1 MKRSEKILN
10 ALGQAYFTLSS
21 NNSLES
27 SITNVLGILGK
38 ATDVD
43 RVYIFQNFQ
52 NSDNEE
58 IFSQK
63 YEWTK
68 ENISIQIDN
77 PELQDLPWSIFA
89 DLRLVMLERK
99 TYSAIVKDIKDDS
112 FRETLQS
119 QEIKAVLFVPIYSN
133 DLFWGWVG
141 FDNCQT
147 DDTFTESQ
155 QDALLA
161 LASTIGNVIAM
172 QKQQA
177 EIQLAN
183 ERLKTALNSEKEV
196 NKLKSRFVTTASHE
210 FRTPLST
217 ISGSTELMEMYISEI
232 SNLKLAEK
240 YEKHINRIKK
250 EINRMVILLNDT
262 LILEKQSLGKYSYNP
277 SQFSLSL
284 YISNFVNEY
293 YSQKID
299 NNRIKLI
306 MPDLPMDIRSDSQ
319 ILTHIVSNLLDNAL
333 KYSEENSTVKLIVEP
348 FTTGI
353 KISIVDQGIGIPEDE
368 QVHLFESFFRASNV
382 VGIVGTGLGLTIV
395 KQFVELLN
403 GTIAYKSALN
413 KGSEFTITLPLKH

>member
-58 IFSQK
+58 IFSQR

-68 ENISIQIDN
+68 ENITIQIDN
-77 PELQDLPWSIFA
+77 PELQDIPWSIFM

-99 TYSAIVKDIKDDS
+99 TYSAIVKEIKNDY

-147 DDTFTESQ
+147 DETFTESQ
-155 QDALLA
+155 QDALLV

-183 ERLKTALNSEKEV
+183 DRLKIALNSEKEV

-306 MPDLPMDIRSDSQ
+306 MPDLPMEIRSDSQ

-333 KYSEENSTVKLIVEP
+333 KYSAENSTVKLIVEP
-348 FTTGI
+348 FATEI
-353 KISIVDQGIGIPEDE
+353 KISIIDQGIGIPEDE

-382 VGIVGTGLGLTIV
+382 LGIAGTGLGLTIV

-403 GTIAYKSALN
+403 GTITYSSTLN
-413 KGSEFTITLPLKH
+413 KGSEFSITLPIKH

>member
-10 ALGQAYFTLSS
+10 ALGQAYFSLSS

-27 SITNVLGILGK
+27 SITDVLGILGK

-43 RVYIFQNFQ
+43 RVYIFQNFK
-52 NSDNEE
+52 NSDKEE
-58 IFSQK
+58 IFSQR

-68 ENISIQIDN
+68 ENITIQIDN
-77 PELQDLPWSIFA
+77 PELQDIPWSIFA

-99 TYSAIVKDIKDDS
+99 TYSAIVKEIKNDS

-147 DDTFTESQ
+147 DETFTESQ
-155 QDALLA
+155 QDALLV

-183 ERLKTALNSEKEV
+183 DRLKTALNSEKEV

-262 LILEKQSLGKYSYNP
+262 LILEKQSMGKYSYNP
-277 SQFSLSL
+277 SHFSLSL
-284 YISNFVNEY
+284 YISNFINEY
-293 YSQKID
+293 YLQKID

-306 MPDLPMDIRSDSQ
+306 IPDLPIDIRSDSQ
-319 ILTHIVSNLLDNAL
+319 ILTHVISNLLDNAL
-333 KYSEENSTVKLIVEP
+333 KYSAENSTVKLIVEP
-348 FTTGI
+348 FATEI
-353 KISIVDQGIGIPEDE
+353 KISIIDQGIGIPEDE

-382 VGIVGTGLGLTIV
+382 LGIAGTGLGLTIV

-403 GTIAYKSALN
+403 GTITYSSALN
-413 KGSEFTITLPLKH
+413 KGSEFSITLPIKH

>member
-1 MKRSEKILN
+1 MKKSEKILN

-52 NSDNEE
+52 NSDNED
-58 IFSQK
+58 IFSQR

-77 PELQDLPWSIFA
+77 PELQDLPWSIFS

-99 TYSAIVKDIKDDS
+99 TYSAIVKDITNDF
-112 FRETLQS
+112 FRETLES

-147 DDTFTESQ
+147 DETFTESQ

-183 ERLKTALNSEKEV
+183 DRLKTALNSEKEV

-232 SNLKLAEK
+232 SNLNLAEK

-250 EINRMVILLNDT
+250 EINRMVVLLNDT

-277 SQFSLSL
+277 SNFSLSL
-284 YISNFVNEY
+284 YLSNFVNEY

-299 NNRIKLI
+299 NKRIKLI

-319 ILTHIVSNLLDNAL
+319 ILTHIMSNLLDNAL
-333 KYSEENSTVKLIVEP
+333 KYSDENTTVKLKVEP
-348 FTTGI
+348 LSSGI
-353 KISIVDQGIGIPEDE
+353 QISIIDQGIGIPEDE

-382 VGIVGTGLGLTIV
+382 IGIVGTGLGLTIV

-403 GTIAYKSALN
+403 GTITYTSALN
-413 KGSEFTITLPLKH
+413 KGSEFTITLPLHR

>member
-10 ALGQAYFTLSS
+10 ALGQAYFSLSS

-27 SITNVLGILGK
+27 SITDVLGILGK

-43 RVYIFQNFQ
+43 RVYIFQNFK
-52 NSDNEE
+52 NSDKEE
-58 IFSQK
+58 IFSQR

-68 ENISIQIDN
+68 ENITIQIDN
-77 PELQDLPWSIFA
+77 PELQDIPWSIFA

-99 TYSAIVKDIKDDS
+99 TYSAIVKEIKNDS

-147 DDTFTESQ
+147 DETFTESQ
-155 QDALLA
+155 QDALLV

-183 ERLKTALNSEKEV
+183 DRLKTALNSEKEV

-240 YEKHINRIKK
+240 FEKHINRIKK
-250 EINRMVILLNDT
+250 
-262 LILEKQSLGKYSYNP
+262 
-277 SQFSLSL
+277 
-284 YISNFVNEY
+284 
-293 YSQKID
+293 
-299 NNRIKLI
+299 KL
-306 MPDLPMDIRSDSQ
+306 
-319 ILTHIVSNLLDNAL
+319 T
-333 KYSEENSTVKLIVEP
+333 EW
-348 FTTGI
+348 
-353 KISIVDQGIGIPEDE
+353 
-368 QVHLFESFFRASNV
+368 LFC
-382 VGIVGTGLGLTIV
+382 
-395 KQFVELLN
+395 
-403 GTIAYKSALN
+403 
-413 KGSEFTITLPLKH
+413 

>member
-21 NNSLES
+21 NSSLET
-27 SITNVLGILGK
+27 SITDVLGILGK

-52 NSDNEE
+52 NSDNEDF
-58 IFSQK
+58 FSQR

-89 DLRLVMLERK
+89 DLRLVMLDRK
-99 TYSAIVKDIKDDS
+99 TYSAIVKEIKDDF

-147 DDTFTESQ
+147 DETFTESQ

-183 ERLKTALNSEKEV
+183 DRLKIALNSEKEV

-217 ISGSTELMEMYISEI
+217 ISGSTELMEMYIREI
-232 SNLKLAEK
+232 PSLKLAEK
-240 YEKHINRIKK
+240 YEKHIDRIKK

-262 LILEKQSLGKYSYNP
+262 LILEKQSLGKYSFNP

-284 YISNFVNEY
+284 FISNFLNEY
-293 YSQKID
+293 YAKKVEEKRVVLDMPKSPID
-299 NNRIKLI
+299 IK
-306 MPDLPMDIRSDSQ
+306 SDSQ
-319 ILTHIVSNLLDNAL
+319 ILTHIMSNLLDNAL
-333 KYSEENSTVKLIVEP
+333 KYSSENTSVKLKVEP
-348 FTTGI
+348 FSTGI
-353 KISIVDQGIGIPEDE
+353 KISIQDKGIGIPEDE

-382 VGIVGTGLGLTIV
+382 IGIVGTGLGLTIV

-403 GTIAYKSALN
+403 GTISYSSALN
-413 KGSEFTITLPLKH
+413 KGSEFSITLPLQR

>member
-1 MKRSEKILN
+1 MNRSEKILN

-52 NSDNEE
+52 NNDHED

-63 YEWTK
+63 YEWTR
-68 ENISIQIDN
+68 ENISVQIDN
-77 PELQDLPWSIFA
+77 PELQDLPWSIFS

-99 TYSAIVKDIKDDS
+99 TYSAIVKDIKNES

-183 ERLKTALNSEKEV
+183 DRLKTALNSEKEV

-232 SNLKLAEK
+232 SNLNLAEK

-250 EINRMVILLNDT
+250 EINRMVVLLNDT

-277 SQFSLSL
+277 SNFSLSL
-284 YISNFVNEY
+284 YLSNFVNEY
-293 YSQKID
+293 YLQKID
-299 NNRIKLI
+299 NKRIKLI
-306 MPDLPMDIRSDSQ
+306 IHELPMDIRSDSQ
-319 ILTHIVSNLLDNAL
+319 ILTHIMSNLLDNAL
-333 KYSEENSTVKLIVEP
+333 KYSSENTTVKVKVEP
-348 FTTGI
+348 LSSGI
-353 KISIVDQGIGIPEDE
+353 QISIIDQGIGIPEDE

-403 GTIAYKSALN
+403 GTITYTSALN
-413 KGSEFTITLPLKH
+413 KGSEFTITLPLHY

>member
-58 IFSQK
+58 IFSQR

-68 ENISIQIDN
+68 ENITIQIDN
-77 PELQDLPWSIFA
+77 PELQDIPWSIFM

-99 TYSAIVKDIKDDS
+99 TYSAIVKDIKNDS

-147 DDTFTESQ
+147 DETFTESQ

-183 ERLKTALNSEKEV
+183 DRLKTALNSEKEV

-306 MPDLPMDIRSDSQ
+306 MPDLPMEIRSDSQ

-348 FTTGI
+348 FTTGV

-403 GTIAYKSALN
+403 GTIAYTSALN
-413 KGSEFTITLPLKH
+413 KGSEFTITLPLQR